1 MIIKFQPPLKS
12 TVIQFHPIF
21 EASTVLNSINIFCH
35 GFIYKN
41 ICAGESYQLSLSS
54 YIRLQ
59 NTLHVQKAI
68 FFSKLVNIFTP
79 PRF

>member
-59 NTLHVQKAI
+59 NPLHVQKAI
-68 FFSKLVNIFTP
+68 FFKISKYFYP